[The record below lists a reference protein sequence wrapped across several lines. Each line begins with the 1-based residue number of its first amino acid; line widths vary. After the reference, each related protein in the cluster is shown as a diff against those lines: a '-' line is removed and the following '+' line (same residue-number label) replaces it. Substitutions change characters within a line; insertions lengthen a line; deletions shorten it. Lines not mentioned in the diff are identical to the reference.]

1 MKNKKILVSGGAG
14 FIGSHLCKKL
24 LENGNFV
31 ICVDNFFTGNRDNIS
46 TIISNSNFSLIEH
59 DIINKLEI
67 EVDQIYNLACPA
79 SPVHYQIDRIRTM
92 KTNINGSINMLN
104 VAKKNKARIL
114 QASTSEIYG
123 NPEVHPQE
131 ESYAGNVNPIGP
143 RACYDEGKRAAETL
157 FFDYFNQY
165 DVDIRVIRIF
175 NTYGPYMQVDDG
187 RVVSNFINQAIAN
200 KPITIYGD
208 GSQTRS
214 FCYVEDMVR
223 GIIDVMN
230 QDLDR
235 GPINIGNQEEITVV
249 DLAKDIIRL
258 TNSKSKIVHNE
269 LPIDDPVRRKPDL
282 KKAEK
287 VINWITRVKREEGLK
302 KTIDYFRNLEI

>member
-1 MKNKKILVSGGAG
+1 MA
-14 FIGSHLCKKL
+14 
-24 LENGNFV
+24 
-31 ICVDNFFTGNRDNIS
+31 
-46 TIISNSNFSLIEH
+46 
-59 DIINKLEI
+59 
-67 EVDQIYNLACPA
+67 
-79 SPVHYQIDRIRTM
+79 
-92 KTNINGSINMLN
+92 
-104 VAKKNKARIL
+104 
-114 QASTSEIYG
+114 
-123 NPEVHPQE
+123 QE
-131 ESYAGNVNPIGP
+131 L
-143 RACYDEGKRAAETL
+143 CYDEGKRAAETL

-282 KKAEK
+282 KKQ
-287 VINWITRVKREEGLK
+287 K
-302 KTIDYFRNLEI
+302 K